1 MSTATRKTARH
12 TQTTAATG
20 RTREAEERES
30 GFKEWSQKEIQ
41 VKKMRIRRRGEKEG
55 KVAHLPT
62 SNGLVRH
69 LCLSVS

>member
-20 RTREAEERES
+20 RTREAEEREP

-41 VKKMRIRRRGEKEG
+41 VKKNENTKARGEG
-55 KVAHLPT
+55 RQGGSPPH
-62 SNGLVRH
+62 
-69 LCLSVS
+69 